1 MYAPSIVVPAVEAAL
16 KARGF
21 DFPQPGSGIGKE
33 VVAARRLAYDALHT
47 YTNATPSGIAKLIGC
62 TAPTAL
68 AMQQSAHGS
77 TAVPRTGKR
86 AGRCE
91 GANRQGY
98 GTLAIPRESGMMESE
113 TARLC
118 TASRF

>member
-21 DFPQPGSGIGKE
+21 EFPQPGSGIGKE
-33 VVAARRLAYDALHT
+33 AVAARRLAYDALHT

-68 AMQQSAHGS
+68 TMQQAAHSFYRSPKDRQAWLDDVKAQIDKGTERIQSLEDGS
-77 TAVPRTGKR
+77 CAT
-86 AGRCE
+86 
-91 GANRQGY
+91 
-98 GTLAIPRESGMMESE
+98 
-113 TARLC
+113 
-118 TASRF
+118 

>member
-33 VVAARRLAYDALHT
+33 AVAARRLAYDALHT

-68 AMQQSAHGS
+68 AMQQSAHGFYRSSKDRQAWLDDVKAQIDRS
-77 TAVPRTGKR
+77 T
-86 AGRCE
+86 E
-91 GANRQGY
+91 
-98 GTLAIPRESGMMESE
+98 
-113 TARLC
+113 RLQ
-118 TASRF
+118 SLGEENDR